1 MSSSYLFLYLILV
14 YDSLKKKKKRKET
27 YHQRRVWVDIYV
39 NFKWT
44 QHCSEEAKQEVERQ
58 TTLDFLLFIQ
68 GWGGRNGHIR
78 RAQWKYWCDAGI
90 CLLCVQEF
98 RTSRVFHFSSPLD
111 EGDRQYLISKTKSFF
126 VSIHALS
133 DVHDEYVN

>member
-14 YDSLKKKKKRKET
+14 YDSLKKKKKERNLSSKKSVSRHLCEFQMDATLLWGSKTGSRET
-27 YHQRRVWVDIYV
+27 NHPRFSPFY
-39 NFKWT
+39 T
-44 QHCSEEAKQEVERQ
+44 
-58 TTLDFLLFIQ
+58 